1 MKKFIDLVDTSGMSD
16 EEKKQWESV
25 GSAIEKTAKG
35 IVSDE
40 INLDE
45 FKKSLVDELKGMDEF
60 KKADVSAFIE
70 QKKFDDALKEVKD
83 EIIKL
88 KSATETGSSKK
99 EQKVKSIEE
108 QIIEQLKEYVT
119 EDKGRKF
126 VELKKACRETTGHT
140 KEIFIEYDR
149 KDAGT
154 VMSGGVAPTVFG
166 NVIDRVL
173 SVDPRSL
180 TVMRQVA
187 NVAGFEGREITYA
200 EFVPGQGDA
209 EWVPEAGLKPAM
221 DSTLKENSAKVA
233 KVALTS
239 KLTEETISDLPQLVA
254 EIQTELIYRI
264 GLKEEEGILRGTGQ
278 DGEIKG
284 ILDSIPGFALANYQ
298 VKRAN
303 KYDAIVAA
311 YTQIVSTSNM
321 AYRPNLI
328 LMNPIDYALM
338 QSEKDANGQYL
349 RPFRVGDELI
359 QGLRVNSTTAIEQGT
374 FFMGDFNYLNIRDR
388 SGMAIT
394 FGWEND
400 DFTKNKVTMIGE
412 KRLLTYIKSQY
423 RTAFVYDLFDT
434 VITAIGA

>member
-99 EQKVKSIEE
+99 EQKVKSLEE
-108 QIIEQLKEYVT
+108 QILDQFKGYVSEENGVKVIDFEKACKES
-119 EDKGRKF
+119 KGRTKTIE
-126 VELKKACRETTGHT
+126 VEFATKA
-140 KEIFIEYDR
+140 D
-149 KDAGT
+149 T
-154 VMSGGVAPTVFG
+154 VMSGGVATTVYG
-166 NVIDRVL
+166 HVIDPVL

-187 NVAGFEGREITYA
+187 NVAGISGREITYA

-209 EWVPEAGLKPAM
+209 EWVPEGGLKPAM
-221 DSTLKENSAKVA
+221 DATLREKNVKVG

-239 KLTEETISDLPQLVA
+239 KLTEETLSDLPQLVA

-264 GLKEEEGILRGTGQ
+264 GLTEEEGILRGTGQ

-284 ILDSIPGFALANYQ
+284 ILDSIPGFVLANYQ

-338 QSEKDANGQYL
+338 QSEKDVNGQYL

-374 FFMGDFNYLNIRDR
+374 FFMGDFNYMNIRDR

-412 KRLLTYIKSQY
+412 KRLLAYIKSQY